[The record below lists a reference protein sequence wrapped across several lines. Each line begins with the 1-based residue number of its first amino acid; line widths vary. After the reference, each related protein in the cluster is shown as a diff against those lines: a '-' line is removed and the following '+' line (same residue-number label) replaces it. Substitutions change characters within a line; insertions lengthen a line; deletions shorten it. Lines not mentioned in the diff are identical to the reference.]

1 MIRVALLEGK
11 VVANG
16 RMTVA
21 AAAKLLAAETV
32 DPEILAMLA
41 ADPRAAVARLMERR
55 RRRLAARAAEAER
68 LENLFAYEKKYYGRG
83 RLLVAGVDEAG
94 RGPLAGPVVAG
105 AVILPPNC
113 RLAGLDDSKK
123 LSAEQREELYI
134 RIKEQAVAVSH
145 AVVGVEDIDRINIYQ
160 ATVKGMYA
168 AVAALTPAPEAV
180 LVDAVP
186 LRLLPVPHEAII
198 NGDALSAS
206 IAAASIVAK
215 VERDRIMAA
224 LDREYPEYGFAR
236 HKGYAT
242 PEHLAALRRCGPCA
256 VHRRSF
262 APVRCEE
269 GSLFDED

>member
-1 MIRVALLEGK
+1 
-11 VVANG
+11 VANG

-198 NGDALSAS
+198 NGDALRAS